1 MSDSAKIMRRTQ
13 AEINQ
18 AILDGPGDQ
27 GGYSGAAARGTIA
40 AFSGQI
46 TRMVLQI
53 GSTAIMS
60 RLLTPGDFGLVAMA
74 ATVTAFVGI
83 FTDMGLSGA
92 TIQKR
97 EITQNSVSTLFWLNL
112 VVGLVLLGVT
122 VALAPL
128 AASFYDEP
136 RIGPLVMW
144 LGLSMPL
151 AAAAA
156 QHSALLSRAMR
167 WIPIQVIGVLSQLAG
182 VIGGIVAVLWFDMGY
197 MALVVQGLS
206 ASIVSLILM
215 WSFCRWRP
223 SFTREW
229 RSATGE
235 MKYGANVTG
244 FSLLNFFHRDFD
256 NILIGNRWGAVELGY
271 YNRAYNLLMMPIY
284 LVNNSVGQSAVPIL
298 SRMTHDDERWNR
310 AYLVMATATTFFGTL
325 ICVNLFAASQPL
337 IRIVLGPQWDEVN
350 RIFEF
355 LAFSCLFSSFG
366 NSGGWVFLSKGATKQ
381 YFRWAM
387 FASPLFVL
395 SFVIGLPWKA
405 QGVAFAY
412 AVCMA
417 LTVPLYHEYALRQT
431 TIRRRTLAMWIAP
444 IFVIAF
450 IAMALGKLT
459 SGELMATSPALA
471 FFGACGVST
480 LFYLSAGLI
489 CMKTMAHYRPLADAM
504 HERIDPLIARYL
516 TRKPAT

>member
-1 MSDSAKIMRRTQ
+1 MRRTR

-18 AILDGPGDQ
+18 AILDGPGQQ
-27 GGYSGAAARGTIA
+27 GGYSGAAARGTVV

-53 GSTAIMS
+53 GGTAITS

-74 ATVTAFVGI
+74 ATVTAFVGL
-83 FTDMGLSGA
+83 FTDLGLSGA
-92 TIQKR
+92 TIQKAKV
-97 EITQNSVSTLFWLNL
+97 TQDSVSTLFWLNL
-112 VVGLVLLGVT
+112 AVGLALLGVT

-128 AASFYDEP
+128 AASFYDDP
-136 RIGPLVMW
+136 RIGPLVML
-144 LGLSMPL
+144 LGLGMPL
-151 AAAAA
+151 GAAAA
-156 QHSALLSRAMR
+156 QHNALLSRNMR
-167 WIPIQVIGVLSQLAG
+167 WIPIQVAG
-182 VIGGIVAVLWFDMGY
+182 VISQLVGIVAAIVGVFWFDLGY
-197 MALVVQGLS
+197 MALVAQGLS
-206 ASIVSLILM
+206 AALVNLILM

-223 SFTREW
+223 GSPRNW

-235 MKYGANVTG
+235 MKYGLNVTG
-244 FSLLNFFHRDFD
+244 FSLVNFFHRDFD

-284 LVNNSVGQSAVPIL
+284 LINNSVGQAAVPIL
-298 SRMTHDDERWNR
+298 SRLTHDDDRWNR
-310 AYLVMATATTFFGTL
+310 AYLVLATATTFFGTL

-381 YFRWAM
+381 YFRWSL
-387 FASPLFVL
+387 FAAPLFVL

-405 QGVAFAY
+405 QGVAAAY

-431 TIRRRTLAMWIAP
+431 TMRRRTLAMWIAP
-444 IFVIAF
+444 IFVIAL
-450 IAMALGKLT
+450 IAMAIGKLT
-459 SGELMATSPALA
+459 SNALMETSPLLA
-471 FFGACGVST
+471 FFAACAAST
-480 LFYLSAGLI
+480 LFYLAVGLA
-489 CMKTMAHYRPLADAM
+489 CMKLMPHYRPLSDAM

-516 TRKPAT
+516 ARKPAT